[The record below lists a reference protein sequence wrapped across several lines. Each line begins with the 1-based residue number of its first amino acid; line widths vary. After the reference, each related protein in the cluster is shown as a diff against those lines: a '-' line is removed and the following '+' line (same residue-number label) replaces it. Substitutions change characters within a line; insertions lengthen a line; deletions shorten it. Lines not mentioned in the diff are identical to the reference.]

1 MCFFRRKKV
10 TDNEKVEKD
19 NATLKG
25 NVAKVKVL
33 CTASK
38 SEDVTARLKVVT
50 DKLQYSSPS
59 KKESIQKLDNKI
71 SNKLDDLKILI
82 LGGKAEEKVLSALD
96 DLEILVSERES
107 YLEAGI

>member
-10 TDNEKVEKD
+10 TDNEKVVKD

-38 SEDVTARLKVVT
+38 NDEVTAKLKVVT

-82 LGGKAEEKVLSALD
+82 IGGKAEDKILNALEE
-96 DLEILVSERES
+96 LEILVAERES